1 MIILTGS
8 VNNDQNRLYM
18 KALLQYIVIPVL
30 AMALLCCCTRTPK
43 HTINKNQTNMPVPE
57 MQGSPVLI
65 DDTTVEGLR
74 VYYPQFSRI
83 DLVCGKMPAKRDTS
97 VIFCAEAAFTHALL
111 DEFFHI
117 NIDGDHVSGGKRY
130 DGANCLDNSG
140 AFAWFG
146 DTTWEFVHGEYG
158 ELLDSV
164 AAAGGMG
171 FGQAIIIY
179 NGEAIRP
186 LWRDGE
192 HEYRALCEKD
202 GRLCIVDSRSAVEYD
217 YFVEMLEQFAP
228 RHALYLD
235 MGAGWNHSWWR
246 DGKGQ
251 VIEIHPKAE
260 KSRYCT
266 NWITFYK

>member
-1 MIILTGS
+1 MEMKNLLHYIIL
-8 VNNDQNRLYM
+8 
-18 KALLQYIVIPVL
+18 VL
-30 AMALLCCCTRTPK
+30 AIALLCCCTRTPK
-43 HTINKNQTNMPVPE
+43 HTINKDRTNIPIPV

-65 DDTTVEGLR
+65 DDTTVNGLR

-83 DLVCGKMPAKRDTS
+83 DLVCGKMPAKDDTS
-97 VIFCAEAAFTHALL
+97 VIFCAEAAFTHELL
-111 DEFFHI
+111 DKFSHS

-130 DGANCLDNSG
+130 TGAVCDDNSG
-140 AFAWFG
+140 AFAWYN
-146 DTTWEFVHGEYG
+146 DTTWEFIHGEYD

-164 AAAGGMG
+164 AQAGGMG

-179 NGEAIRP
+179 DGETIRP

-192 HEYRALCEKD
+192 HQYRALCEKA
-202 GRLCIVDSRSAVEYD
+202 GRLCIVDSRNEVEYD
-217 YFVEMLEQFAP
+217 DFVAMLEKLAL

-266 NWITFYK
+266 NWITFYR

>member
-1 MIILTGS
+1 
-8 VNNDQNRLYM
+8 M
-18 KALLQYIVIPVL
+18 KNLLHNIVVVL
-30 AMALLCCCTRTPK
+30 VIALLCCCTRSLNQ
-43 HTINKNQTNMPVPE
+43 TINNDRTNIPIPV

-65 DDTTVEGLR
+65 DDTTVQGLR
-74 VYYPQFSRI
+74 VYYPLFSRV
-83 DLVCGKMPAKRDTS
+83 DLVCGNMPAQGDSS
-97 VIFCAEAAFTHALL
+97 VIFCAEAAFTHELL
-111 DEFFHI
+111 DKFSHS

-130 DGANCLDNSG
+130 TGAVCNDNSG
-140 AFAWFG
+140 AFAWY
-146 DTTWEFVHGEYG
+146 DDNTWEFIHGEYD

-179 NGEAIRP
+179 NGETIRP

-192 HEYRALCEKD
+192 HQYRALCEKE
-202 GRLCIVDSRSAVEYD
+202 GNLCIVDSRNEVEYD
-217 YFVEMLEQFAP
+217 DFVVMLEKLAP

-251 VIEIHPKAE
+251 VFEIHPKAE

>member
-1 MIILTGS
+1 MRRTLH
-8 VNNDQNRLYM
+8 Y
-18 KALLQYIVIPVL
+18 LLVVL
-30 AMALLCCCTRTPK
+30 AVLALCCCK
-43 HTINKNQTNMPVPE
+43 PE
-57 MQGSPVLI
+57 TTEIMDNENVVKDSLVMVDDSTVNGLI
-65 DDTTVEGLR
+65 

-83 DLVCGKMPAKRDTS
+83 DLVCGKMPSQQDDS
-97 VIFCAEAAFTHALL
+97 VIFCAEAAFTHELL
-111 DEFFHI
+111 DEFAHT

-130 DGANCLDNSG
+130 TGAKCKDNSG

-146 DTTWEFVHGEYG
+146 DTTWEFVNGEYG

-171 FGQAIIIY
+171 FGQAIIIHE
-179 NGEAIRP
+179 GESIRP

-192 HEYRALCEKD
+192 NQYRALCEKD
-202 GRLCIVDSRSAVEYD
+202 GSLCIVDSRDKVSYEK
-217 YFVEMLEQFAP
+217 FVELLEEFAP
-228 RHALYLD
+228 THALYMD

-246 DGKGQ
+246 GKDGK
-251 VIEIHPKAE
+251 IYEIHPVAE